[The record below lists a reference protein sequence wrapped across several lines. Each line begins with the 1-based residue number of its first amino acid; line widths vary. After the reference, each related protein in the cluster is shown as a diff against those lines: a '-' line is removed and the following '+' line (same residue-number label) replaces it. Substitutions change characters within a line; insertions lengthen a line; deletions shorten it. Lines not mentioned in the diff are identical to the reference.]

1 MRMIKD
7 ICELDKWLD
16 NMRDA
21 MVAQI
26 QRGAE
31 VKVENHS
38 GPTPGTSGSRSAIW
52 RLRVDGVRDEQGN
65 LTNELVCLS

>member
-1 MRMIKD
+1 MKTIKNVCD
-7 ICELDKWLD
+7 LDKWLD

-31 VKVENHS
+31 VKIANRS
-38 GPTPGTSGSRSAIW
+38 GGSDGLRSVIW
-52 RLRVDGVRDEQGN
+52 QLRIDGVRDEHGD
-65 LTNELVCLS
+65 LTDELICLS